1 MKLAFKMATAGVNGS
16 AMLSTSILAE
26 QCKDWDFSTRGH
38 LDKLWLSRV
47 GIEALIWFAVVDKEW
62 CFLRYLSK
70 EKFVEN
76 QLQQISLASL
86 TEPLLYKVDE

>member
-1 MKLAFKMATAGVNGS
+1 MATAGMNGS

-47 GIEALIWFAVVDKEW
+47 GIESLTWFAVVDKEW
-62 CFLRYLSK
+62 KDLERCFLRYLSE
-70 EKFVEN
+70 EKF
-76 QLQQISLASL
+76 
-86 TEPLLYKVDE
+86 

>member
-1 MKLAFKMATAGVNGS
+1 MATAGVNGS
-16 AMLSTSILAE
+16 AMLSTSIPAE

-62 CFLRYLSK
+62 KDLERCFLRYLSEK
-70 EKFVEN
+70 KFVEN